1 MDTGKPGLRKALHEN
16 LRTTQTE
23 ERAAWSAKV
32 RDYLLS
38 SEAWQS
44 ARTVMLF
51 AALRYEPD
59 LVPLLNPA
67 LGKRLLFPA
76 LEEDFIIAREV
87 RSAEDLVKSAGGI
100 REPSGDRC
108 PVVPSEEIQFIL
120 VPGLAFDAGGGR
132 LGRGRGHYDRFLARL
147 PDTAL
152 RCGVCFDCQM
162 LESLPSEAH
171 DIPMAALLT
180 ESGWKG
186 VSPCRFPPSG
196 P

>member
-1 MDTGKPGLRKALHEN
+1 MDSGKPGLRKAHHEK

-23 ERAAWSAKV
+23 ERSAWSAKV
-32 RDYLLS
+32 RDHLLS
-38 SEAWQS
+38 TEAWQN

-59 LVPLLNPA
+59 LMPLIGLES
-67 LGKRLLFPA
+67 GKRLLFPA

-87 RSAEDLVKSAGGI
+87 HSAGDLVKSAGGI

-108 PVVPSEEIQFIL
+108 PAVPQEEIQLIM
-120 VPGLAFDAGGGR
+120 VPGLAFDTVGGR
-132 LGRGRGHYDRFLARL
+132 LGRGKGHYDRFLARL

-152 RCGVCFDCQM
+152 RCGVCFDCQ
-162 LESLPSEAH
+162 LHENLPSEAH

-186 VSPCRFPPSG
+186 LSPWSRRPSDS
-196 P
+196 